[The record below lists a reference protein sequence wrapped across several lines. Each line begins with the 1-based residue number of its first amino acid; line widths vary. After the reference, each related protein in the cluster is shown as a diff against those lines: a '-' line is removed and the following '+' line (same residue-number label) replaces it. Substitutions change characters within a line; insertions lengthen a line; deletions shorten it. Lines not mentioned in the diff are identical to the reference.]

1 MAYTTTYWP
10 RTNAAPNT
18 WGRARGEAIEM
29 GKEPTEKKGFD
40 PGGSYWPVFSPK
52 FTVSGWLATHGI
64 FSAGSI
70 MSWDAVMR
78 KTRYDAV
85 LRDTLAKICQAYESG
100 TLDKQKL
107 LAHDAYKLRGK
118 LLELTRARTSYASS
132 GLEQFLKVK
141 NPPFETIYNKVSGK
155 LVESRSGF
163 GKLSSSSQQSLVYR
177 EIISSAGR
185 TNPMVNRF
193 ATGSIYYGLSC
204 FLFIPSM
211 VWHIYKA
218 EREERVYETLKIGG
232 ALVGGHYTST
242 LGTNLLWAACAQTLK
257 GKILPKQA
265 IFLHV
270 IFLHSTAFLGASGGS
285 YAVDYI
291 RDRWKGAGSED
302 EL

>member
-1 MAYTTTYWP
+1 
-10 RTNAAPNT
+10 
-18 WGRARGEAIEM
+18 M
-29 GKEPTEKKGFD
+29 GKEPTEKTGFD
-40 PGGSYWPVFSPK
+40 PKGSYWPVPSPK

-70 MSWDAVMR
+70 MSWDAVIR

-85 LRDTLAKICQAYESG
+85 LRDTLAKICQAYEAG
-100 TLDKQKL
+100 TLDQQKL
-107 LAHDAYKLRGK
+107 LAHKAYNLRGF
-118 LLELTRARTSYASS
+118 LLESVRRKTSYGAG
-132 GLEQFLKVK
+132 GLEKFLKVQ
-141 NPPFETIYNKVSGK
+141 NPPFETIYDKVSGK
-155 LVESRSGF
+155 LVKSRPGF
-163 GKLSSSSQQSLVYR
+163 LDLPSSSRQSAVYG
-177 EIISSAGR
+177 EIIKSAGR

-193 ATGSIYYGLSC
+193 ATGSIFYGLSC

-211 VWHIYKA
+211 VWHLYKA

-242 LGTNLLWAACAQTLK
+242 LGTQLLWAACAQTLK

-270 IFLHSTAFLGASGGS
+270 VFLHSTAFLGASGGS
-285 YAVDYI
+285 YAVDYV
-291 RDRWKGAGSED
+291 RDRWKETGADD